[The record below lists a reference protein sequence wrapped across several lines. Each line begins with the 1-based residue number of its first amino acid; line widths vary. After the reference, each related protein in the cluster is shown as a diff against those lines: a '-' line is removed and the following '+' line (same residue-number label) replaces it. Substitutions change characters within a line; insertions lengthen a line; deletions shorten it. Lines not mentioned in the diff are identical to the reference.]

1 MATTHKWV
9 ENNPKSEE
17 SNIWD
22 KEAEP
27 VLEGKLTQIETSVG
41 PNESNLYSIKK
52 DDGTVV
58 KVWGSTVLDDRFL
71 GVIAGTYVRVSYK
84 GLTKGKNG
92 KSYHNYSV
100 DVDQDSA
107 PQVEERGDISAKDEV
122 ILDDDQP
129 ITLTDEDFLKSIPF

>member
-1 MATTHKWV
+1 MATHKWV
-9 ENNPKSEE
+9 ENNPKSED

-27 VLEGKLTQIETSVG
+27 VLEGKLSKIETNVG
-41 PNESNLYSIKK
+41 PNESTLYSITK
-52 DDGTVV
+52 DNGEVV

-71 GVIAGTYVRVSYK
+71 GVLAGTYVRVSYK

-100 DVDQDSA
+100 EVDQDSA
-107 PQVEERGDISAKDEV
+107 PQAAPQSNVDKV
-122 ILDDDQP
+122 FP
-129 ITLTDEDFLKSIPF
+129 VDEDEPIDLNSIPF

>member
-1 MATTHKWV
+1 MAHTWK
-9 ENNPKSEE
+9 ENNPKSDD

-27 VLEGKLTQIETSVG
+27 VLEGKLSQIETSVG
-41 PNESNLYSIKK
+41 PNLSTLYSIKK

-71 GVIAGTYVRVSYK
+71 GVLAGTYVRVSYK

-107 PQVEERGDISAKDEV
+107 PQVEERGDDSGKDEV
-122 ILDDDQP
+122 ITDDGQEIDLSQ
-129 ITLTDEDFLKSIPF
+129 IPF

>member
-1 MATTHKWV
+1 MVTKHNWT
-9 ENNPKSEE
+9 ENNPKSDD

-27 VLEGKLTQIETSVG
+27 VLEGKLSQIETSVG
-41 PNESNLYSIKK
+41 PNLSTLYSITK

-71 GVIAGTYVRVSYK
+71 GVITGTYVRVSYK

-107 PQVEERGDISAKDEV
+107 PQVAPQSKVDKVFPVNEDE
-122 ILDDDQP
+122 P
-129 ITLTDEDFLKSIPF
+129 IDLNDIPF

>member
-1 MATTHKWV
+1 MAHIWK
-9 ENNPKSEE
+9 ENNPKSED

-27 VLEGKLTQIETSVG
+27 VLEGKLSQIETNVG
-41 PNESNLYSIKK
+41 PNESTLYSIKK

-71 GVIAGTYVRVSYK
+71 GVLAGTYVRVSYK

-107 PQVEERGDISAKDEV
+107 PQVEERGDDSGKDEV
-122 ILDDDQP
+122 ILDNGQD
-129 ITLTDEDFLKSIPF
+129 LTDADFLRSIPF